1 MRGQC
6 LCAELG
12 AGGQESQEQPGEQ
25 CRRSSGAHVRAAD
38 GRAVSGRNDP
48 PSHGG
53 ELGGRPCV
61 EITWLA
67 EEAQGLTQEER
78 DVVLLSHMSRRAA
91 VLPSSK
97 RNYISELKYWDSYL
111 QTSSAGQQRWQ
122 RRGKSF

>member
-61 EITWLA
+61 EIIHMA
-67 EEAQGLTQEER
+67 GGEGSRFDARGER
-78 DVVLLSHMSRRAA
+78 CR
-91 VLPSSK
+91 SSVTH
-97 RNYISELKYWDSYL
+97 ELK
-111 QTSSAGQQRWQ
+111 
-122 RRGKSF
+122 